1 MWVDVFFKNEG
12 LRENYS
18 LRAASEPCRK
28 EVYESRS
35 MAEDDKLIN
44 ILPAAIFWRNVTD
57 TVYGGDNL
65 NGEEVPF

>member
-44 ILPAAIFWRNVTD
+44 ILQLLFS
-57 TVYGGDNL
+57 GGMSL
-65 NGEEVPF
+65 TRSMEATT